1 MKILIV
7 GCGIAGP
14 TLASFLLLANIPAD
28 QKPHITILERA
39 SQPRAHLRGQNI
51 DIRGAGV
58 ALIRKLGI
66 ETLIRSSTTGE
77 EGVKLVDRD
86 NRVWASNAADKT
98 GKLQT
103 PTSDIEILRGRLADI
118 CWKNSQRVSSEV
130 EREGGNA
137 VEYIFGD
144 LLDTVEQDGNKVHV
158 RFANSGQQRAFDLV
172 VGADG
177 MQSQTRQL
185 VWGAEGES
193 QRLKRLGMYA
203 GFFSIPKGNTDDK
216 WRRWF
221 HAPGRR
227 GIMLR
232 PDDRGAR
239 TTVFMQ
245 VVNEEDP
252 RFVEASNKGVGFQK
266 ALLEEYFFN
275 AGWESPRVIQGM
287 KETDDFY
294 YDMVAQVRMDRWS
307 KGRVVLLG
315 DAGYCASPISGM
327 GTTLAF
333 VGAYNLAGALNKHF
347 KEAGEDL
354 SIAFAEYEEKM
365 RPVVNKAQKLA
376 PRLPRLIN
384 PETAWGIMVL
394 HIIIRVL
401 SWTRVIFAVFKFL
414 GKIGPA
420 TADSVQIEEY
430 GFKQMAEWEN
440 KSGDENAQG
449 N

>member
-1 MKILIV
+1 MNILIV

-14 TLASFLLLANIPAD
+14 TLASFLLLTDIPVA
-28 QKPHITILERA
+28 QKPHITILER
-39 SQPRAHLRGQNI
+39 SLEPRAHLRGQNI

-77 EGVKLVDRD
+77 EGVQLVDSN
-86 NRVWASNAADKT
+86 NRIWASNAADKT

-103 PTSDIEILRGRLADI
+103 GTSDIEILRGRLAEI

-130 EREGGNA
+130 ASEGGKG

-144 LLDTVEQDGNKVHV
+144 FLNAIEQDGNRVYV
-158 RFANSGQQRAFDLV
+158 RFAKSGQRAFDLV

-177 MQSQTRQL
+177 MQSQTRRL

-203 GFFSIPKGNTDDK
+203 GFFSIPRANTDDK

-232 PDDRGAR
+232 PDDRGVR

-252 RFVEASNKGVGFQK
+252 RFVEASNKGVEFQK
-266 ALLEEYFFN
+266 ALLEEYFTD
-275 AGWESPRVIQGM
+275 AGWECPRVIRGM

-294 YDMVAQVRMDRWS
+294 YDMVAQVKMDKWS

-315 DAGYCASPISGM
+315 DAG
-327 GTTLAF
+327 
-333 VGAYNLAGALNKHF
+333 
-347 KEAGEDL
+347 
-354 SIAFAEYEEKM
+354 
-365 RPVVNKAQKLA
+365 
-376 PRLPRLIN
+376 
-384 PETAWGIMVL
+384 
-394 HIIIRVL
+394 
-401 SWTRVIFAVFKFL
+401 
-414 GKIGPA
+414 
-420 TADSVQIEEY
+420 
-430 GFKQMAEWEN
+430 
-440 KSGDENAQG
+440 
-449 N
+449 